1 MMSKGNMYWLLTLSL
16 IISGIL
22 VSTYISSSSNAQI
35 SYAQD
40 VKPILN
46 KHCIA
51 CHGGVKKQGKF
62 SLLFQEEAYAVTAS
76 GKPSIVPFHP
86 EKSDF
91 ISRLHSKD
99 PEEKMPYKKDPLTS
113 KEINILTQWVK
124 EGAKWEDHWAYLP
137 VKKPSIP
144 SSEGLICIR
153 RVK

>member
-62 SLLFQEEAYAVTAS
+62 SLLFQEEAYAATAS
-76 GKPSIVPFHP
+76 GKPSIVPFHSGNYP
-86 EKSDF
+86 IARPK
-91 ISRLHSKD
+91 
-99 PEEKMPYKKDPLTS
+99 YT
-113 KEINILTQWVK
+113 N
-124 EGAKWEDHWAYLP
+124 
-137 VKKPSIP
+137 
-144 SSEGLICIR
+144 
-153 RVK
+153 